1 MYINK
6 YEIINRFV
14 EERKKFGTQ
23 QQLAEIV
30 GINPKN
36 ISAIETCKINP
47 SFETFVSMCV
57 AVNADVNYVVYG
69 KKGD

>member
-1 MYINK
+1 MQINK

-14 EERKKFGTQ
+14 EERRKICTQ
-23 QQLAEIV
+23 QQLAEII

-47 SFETFVSMCV
+47 SFETFISMCV
-57 AVNADVNYVVYG
+57 AINADVNYIIYG
-69 KKGD
+69 NKEK